1 MTGSRLVQALMALSM
16 VGWVGVTGC
25 TSGSSSTGTVAGSGE
40 TLAHQLARAY
50 CTRPCC
56 AGGAAAPDGDAGTV
70 DAGGAALCPTGAPAV
85 GPDGGVDGACVARAE
100 LAAEQQLALLS
111 AAYSEGL
118 ISVNALVAQSCVA
131 AYQDTACPAG
141 GAPLDIDQALTGTP
155 CTGLFTGYIP
165 PGERCDMTA
174 ECVSG
179 TYCLAQGTGQP
190 ITSLTGTGTLG
201 VCFAYQLAGAPCNTT
216 TDCLPPLTCSAT
228 TLLCQ

>member
-1 MTGSRLVQALMALSM
+1 
-16 VGWVGVTGC
+16 
-25 TSGSSSTGTVAGSGE
+25 SSTGTVAGSGE

-131 AYQDTACPAG
+131 AYQATACPAG
-141 GAPLDIDQALTGTP
+141 GAPLDIDDAL
-155 CTGLFTGYIP
+155 
-165 PGERCDMTA
+165 
-174 ECVSG
+174 
-179 TYCLAQGTGQP
+179 
-190 ITSLTGTGTLG
+190 
-201 VCFAYQLAGAPCNTT
+201 
-216 TDCLPPLTCSAT
+216 
-228 TLLCQ
+228 